1 MKIWKTA
8 VLFYLGGMLYTAL
21 ELLWRGRSHGSMFVL
36 GGLCFVLV
44 GRLGQTHLSEPVV
57 VLLGAALV
65 TACELGTGL
74 LVNRTW
80 QIWDYRGMILNFR
93 GQICLGFSLLWMP
106 LCLVAAGL
114 YRVLWR
120 ALPDRRS

>member
-1 MKIWKTA
+1 MKIWKTT

-44 GRLGQTHLSEPVV
+44 GRLGQTGLPEPVV

-65 TACELGTGL
+65 TACELGMGL

-80 QIWDYRGMILNFR
+80 QVWDYRGMILNYR

-106 LCLVAAGL
+106 LCLIAAGL
-114 YRVLWR
+114 YRALWR
-120 ALPDRRS
+120 ILPDRTG